1 MYLIFFFVFVAVV
14 IAMPKPLNYEDAT
27 TKCDLVSFNQS
38 DIEEHLKPKY
48 IYWTK
53 IRRFTTIKSIQ
64 DSSNISDIIGKSTLC
79 VNTN

>member
-1 MYLIFFFVFVAVV
+1 
-14 IAMPKPLNYEDAT
+14 MPKPLNHEDAT

-38 DIEEHLKPKY
+38 DIEKHLNPKY
-48 IYWTK
+48 SYWTN
-53 IRRFTTIKSIQ
+53 IRRFTTIKWIQ